1 MMDKTFAHR
10 RQEVVRDAPMIAHFK
25 TRWPALFC
33 IREVTAEFKRIT
45 TVSLVSKFF
54 SGLDAHSSDLIRV
67 FGKKGGA
74 QGRKIRSIMVPISQT
89 NIINVRRECIFK
101 ALCVY
106 LNEEPKKLVKEC
118 TDADVE
124 SNQAEMKEMTFG
136 IYAIRKEGAEPEDD
150 PDDVGIILEGVKVLD
165 ELGNVPFAVAMLFA
179 LVYALNL
186 SYPSEL
192 RYTFEA
198 LQKIIMELDGN
209 RLSRKAQTLKTLLSR
224 KSSTVE

>member
-1 MMDKTFAHR
+1 
-10 RQEVVRDAPMIAHFK
+10 
-25 TRWPALFC
+25 
-33 IREVTAEFKRIT
+33 
-45 TVSLVSKFF
+45 
-54 SGLDAHSSDLIRV
+54 
-67 FGKKGGA
+67 
-74 QGRKIRSIMVPISQT
+74 MVPISQT